1 LILRFNKDILKKE
14 MIQMWW
20 CIPLVPEL
28 QRQRQVDL
36 CEFETCL
43 VYRASSRIARATQK
57 NPVTKKKKKK
67 KKSYGRSEGPWQD
80 RAT

>member
-1 LILRFNKDILKKE
+1 MILRFNKDILKKE

-20 CIPLVPEL
+20 CIPLIPEL

-36 CEFETCL
+36 CEFETSL

-57 NPVTKKKKKK
+57 NPVSKTKPTK
-67 KKSYGRSEGPWQD
+67 P
-80 RAT
+80 TN